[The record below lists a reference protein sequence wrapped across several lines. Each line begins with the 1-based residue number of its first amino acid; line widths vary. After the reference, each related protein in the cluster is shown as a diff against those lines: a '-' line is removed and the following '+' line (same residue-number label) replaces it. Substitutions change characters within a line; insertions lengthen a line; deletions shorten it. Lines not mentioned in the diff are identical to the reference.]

1 VIVEEFYWV
10 DEEEEGPSHFQR
22 VFCGYSF
29 PFVGVGIELLEI
41 LGLSIYVRNFWV
53 CLIHPLLDNKFI
65 WCNA

>member
-41 LGLSIYVRNFWV
+41 LGLSIYV
-53 CLIHPLLDNKFI
+53 
-65 WCNA
+65 